1 MSNNEE
7 LSKTV
12 ENLAV
17 SVQSIQDQL
26 KTLSRGVTHSGTNL
40 QSGSGLQNSSTDT
53 DTGLNPPPT
62 KKTRLE
68 DEEGDSE
75 EEVDVDKGPL
85 IPLSEA
91 AAAFLETAF
100 NKKLDNQSRV
110 AKAKGNGTPDSRWIR
125 CAQLDPVVS
134 ANLPPAARM
143 ADRAASRI
151 QNFWLDA
158 ANPLIFLLEKA
169 DELELPAE
177 VISGIQ
183 TSLQLMGNANYQ
195 HSMDRRHA
203 LMMQLNP
210 KLKQLINH
218 KDFKDAAPLLFGEKF
233 GTMAKERLEAAE
245 VLRKTMSSDNSKRG
259 FQKSHSQKTSRG
271 GGNQY
276 SGSGG
281 SRGWHGPGNKAKKGQ
296 PKK

>member
-177 VISGIQ
+177 VINGIQ

-233 GTMAKERLEAAE
+233 GTMAKECLEAAE

-271 GGNQY
+271 GNQY

-281 SRGWHGPGNKAKKGQ
+281 SWGWATKPRRGSQRND
-296 PKK
+296 